1 MEQMLAVIP
10 RFFAGEGDWGND
22 YSKAAIFKFK
32 VGGGNLQDLKQ
43 HWVRM
48 RTVELQ
54 GNSAIF
60 LTRQIL
66 YDSPA

>member
-32 VGGGNLQDLKQ
+32 VVGGESTGPETTLGENEDSG
-43 HWVRM
+43 V
-48 RTVELQ
+48 
-54 GNSAIF
+54 A
-60 LTRQIL
+60 RQLCNISNTT
-66 YDSPA
+66 DSI